1 MKREFQFE
9 DVEGTKKSSYG
20 EDFGKKND
28 YSANYGGSYKGE
40 STYASREERS
50 YQPRNDNYSDS
61 YQPKSYSSS
70 RPKGGWED
78 VKKAQES

>member
-50 YQPRNDNYSDS
+50 YQP
-61 YQPKSYSSS
+61 KSYSSS